1 MYRVIIEFK
10 DELTNEKKMELK
22 NIVINAFNNRIG
34 NSYIPSDEIGKC
46 TCESSTEAV
55 IALGILQLDEIS
67 GIKKLLKR
75 WDWEDTEYPNE
86 NCSVIEEIEEYE
98 NKQRKNKY

>member
-46 TCESSTEAV
+46 ICESSTEAV
-55 IALGILQLDEIS
+55 LALGILDLDEIP
-67 GIKKLLKR
+67 GIMEFFKR
-75 WDWEDTEYPNE
+75 WDWEDTEHPYE
-86 NCSVIEEIEEYE
+86 NCSIIDELVAFKNEY
-98 NKQRKNKY
+98 K